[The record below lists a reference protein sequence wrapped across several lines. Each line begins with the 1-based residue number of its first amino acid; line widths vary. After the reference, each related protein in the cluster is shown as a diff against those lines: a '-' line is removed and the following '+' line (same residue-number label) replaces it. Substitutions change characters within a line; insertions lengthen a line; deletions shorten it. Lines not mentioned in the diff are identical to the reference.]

1 VLLPVTYRVD
11 ARGHMEVGGCD
22 LVEVARE
29 FGTPLYVYDEA
40 TVRAIAGE
48 FRAAMDG
55 AGHVL
60 YSAKAF
66 ASPQFLRVVA
76 EEGLG
81 LDVVSAGELH
91 LALRSGFPAERI
103 YFLGNNKSRED
114 LDAAYA
120 AGVTLVVDG
129 FHEFDLLQSVVP
141 AGRRMRAE
149 VRLAPGVRPDTH
161 EYIATGQL
169 DSKFG
174 FSVESGAARQA
185 VERALGH
192 DRLELFGLH
201 SHIGSQIFDLRGH
214 AAAMAIMLDLVA
226 ELKRD
231 LGYAPPRLGAGGGLG
246 IAYTHDDD
254 PPTPREF
261 VATLRAALEGG
272 CAERGLPVPELV
284 VEPGRSLAGPA
295 GIALYTV
302 GAIKEIPGL
311 RTYVA
316 VDGGMGDNIRPKL
329 YGARYEA
336 IKVDD
341 PEPVESE
348 LQTVTVAGKYCE
360 SADILVSD
368 ARLPA
373 VRPGDLVALPA
384 AGAYCLAMASN
395 YNGMPR
401 PAVVMV
407 RDGQAR
413 LIRRRETLDDLLRT
427 EVF

>member
-1 VLLPVTYRVD
+1 VRTI
-11 ARGHMEVGGCD
+11 
-22 LVEVARE
+22 ARE
-29 FGTPLYVYDEA
+29 F
-40 TVRAIAGE
+40 I
-48 FRAAMDG
+48 AAMG
-55 AGHVL
+55 PAGHVL

-66 ASPQFLRVVA
+66 ASPQFLRVIS

-91 LALRSGFPAERI
+91 LALRSGFPAQSI

-114 LDAAYA
+114 LEAAWR
-120 AGVTLVVDG
+120 AGATLVVDG
-129 FHEFDLLQSVVP
+129 FQEFDLLREVVP
-141 AGRRMRAE
+141 AGQRMRAE
-149 VRLAPGVRPDTH
+149 VRLSPGVRPDTH

-174 FSVESGAARQA
+174 FSVESGAARLA
-185 VERALGH
+185 VELALAH
-192 DRLELFGLH
+192 DRLELVGLH
-201 SHIGSQIFDLRGH
+201 SHLGSQIFDLRGH

-226 ELKRD
+226 ELRRD
-231 LGYAPPRLGAGGGLG
+231 LGFSPRRLGAGGGLG
-246 IAYTHDDD
+246 IAYTHEDD

-261 VATLRAALEGG
+261 VTTLRAALDGG

-302 GAIKEIPGL
+302 GAIKEIPGV

-329 YGARYEA
+329 YDARYEA

-341 PEPVESE
+341 PEPADAG
-348 LQTVTVAGKYCE
+348 LRTVTIAGKYCE

-368 ARLPA
+368 ARLPPLRA
-373 VRPGDLVALPA
+373 GDVLALPA

-407 RDGQAR
+407 RDGEAR
-413 LIRRRETLDDLLRT
+413 LIRRRETLDDLLLT
-427 EVF
+427 EIF

>member
-1 VLLPVTYRVD
+1 VELARTY
-11 ARGHMEVGGCD
+11 
-22 LVEVARE
+22 
-29 FGTPLYVYDEA
+29 GTPLYVYDEE
-40 TVRAIAGE
+40 TVRTIARE
-48 FRAAMDG
+48 FIAAMG
-55 AGHVL
+55 PAGHVL

-66 ASPQFLRVVA
+66 ASPQFLRVIS

-91 LALRSGFPAERI
+91 LALRSGFPAQSI

-114 LDAAYA
+114 LEAAWR
-120 AGVTLVVDG
+120 AGATLVVDG
-129 FHEFDLLQSVVP
+129 FQEFDLLREVVP
-141 AGRRMRAE
+141 AGQRMRAE
-149 VRLAPGVRPDTH
+149 VRLSPGVRPDTH

-174 FSVESGAARQA
+174 FSVESGAARLA
-185 VERALGH
+185 VELALAH
-192 DRLELFGLH
+192 DRLELVGLH
-201 SHIGSQIFDLRGH
+201 SHLGSQIFDLRGH

-226 ELKRD
+226 ELRRD
-231 LGYAPPRLGAGGGLG
+231 LGFSPRRLGAGGGLG
-246 IAYTHDDD
+246 IAYTHEDD

-261 VATLRAALEGG
+261 VTTLRAALDGG

-302 GAIKEIPGL
+302 GAIKEIPGV

-329 YGARYEA
+329 YDARYEA

-341 PEPVESE
+341 PEPADAG
-348 LQTVTVAGKYCE
+348 LRTVTIAGKYCE

-368 ARLPA
+368 ARLPPLRA
-373 VRPGDLVALPA
+373 GDVLALPA

-407 RDGQAR
+407 RDGEAR
-413 LIRRRETLDDLLRT
+413 LIRRRETLDDLLLT
-427 EVF
+427 EIF